1 MQNALRNQPESGN
14 QEKTQAVRRKMNQPF
29 WRSVARFTLLLL
41 AVSLCTL
48 PVLGQQ
54 TLGALNG
61 TVVDPSGAVV
71 PGATVTVVNAAIG
84 VTRST
89 VSSGTGFYQIFNLP
103 IGDYVV
109 KVSRDGFETT
119 EVKGITVQEASAK
132 TVNVSLKIGNQS
144 VSVEVTGNP
153 LMNATDATNGYTL
166 DSSQIE
172 IAPLATGSFTQLA
185 VLSPGVNA
193 ELLSNLDSNSGL
205 GNQPIWANGQRD
217 TSNTFQVNG
226 VDSTNL
232 FNGKSS
238 SGSSSQRYNFN
249 IGSAPTPG
257 GSYSVGVSV
266 YGSNGNSLPSPPP
279 EFIAEERVNASMY
292 DAQQGATSGAQID
305 VNTNAGTNTWHTQL
319 YGTYANNAL
328 NASPY
333 FFNQAYQLTQQG
345 IGAFPQSMVNPWLRR
360 WDTGFTAGGPI
371 KTNKL
376 FLFVAYQ
383 RRMNEDSA
391 TGLSEMTVPTGLT
404 DDRSLNGLLNAD
416 ASWGGTL
423 TSTSEIDGVAA
434 GLLSAKLPNGQYL
447 IPSAQGAA
455 GSVYTYG
462 VPNAYLLGVSRLI
475 SDQANVGLDYDASA
489 NDRVSAKYF
498 FQNAPVSRPYSFSN
512 TGGFP
517 STQHNGAQVFSLG
530 NTIAIG
536 RRLNWEQRLGFVRMG
551 SFSSYDQ
558 TLSGGNLGVS
568 GAQTTGLDADS
579 LPGLTLKNFG
589 YYDQY
594 SPSLYVGPAGVPG
607 AFVDMGYYQNRLN
620 PSTNVIFTAG
630 RHTIVA
636 GGGYSY
642 TQLNITNNRTGHA
655 QVTVDGFDN
664 LLYGAVHSSS
674 VFESY
679 DPATKRNNSDRY
691 YRTNELSGYVQ
702 DKWQVLSNLS
712 ITGGIRYDYHGGMT
726 EKYGDMFNFSPSLYS
741 VTGTSETGFNVANS
755 GFVVAGNNKL
765 NPTPGVSASTL
776 NGRQWGISPRVG
788 FAWSPE
794 ANHGKVVFS
803 GGAGMYFDR
812 GELESYLSQ
821 PAGGSI
827 GGPFG
832 VTESAPL
839 ASVATGNSDQSS
851 GLTLENPL
859 GDLAFSPPSAG
870 LGGIYVA
877 PSTNPAAMAQVLQIQ
892 LNQMTGYPNPNSYY
906 YQFGKNCSGVQSQEG
921 YTLCTQA
928 IPFGY
933 YDKSNVLPY
942 TLNYTFNMQWQPAS
956 TWAFMLGY
964 TGNRGRHS
972 VIPIPFNEPG
982 IATPTNTIWGENSSY
997 GMEVMNQNNQVDV
1010 NYDYAPI
1017 AAEPWATA
1025 DSGNTDFR
1033 VPYVGYSP
1041 NSAAFKTVGVSAYDA
1056 LGAHIEKRLSHN
1068 FQVGGS
1074 YTWSHSLD
1082 EQSDIGL
1089 FFTGDNP
1096 NRLRDSWA
1104 SSDFDRRHV
1113 FGGNFQID
1121 IPNASKGHDALA
1133 YVANDWHVTGVGIL
1147 QSGEPFSLYE
1157 FYGAVGS
1164 INFGNYPTL
1173 MNPILGIKDPQH
1185 PKSALTGNKGA
1196 ARGPGGSYFPA
1207 LDPSQIAIHYLQP
1220 GTNGIPVS
1228 SAASGDP
1235 QDIYETAFN
1244 VGQRNI
1250 FRQSA
1255 QRRLDLS
1262 IRKGFRITEKV
1273 RAQYEFNIFNV
1284 TNTTSLDVPQDQA
1297 QIRQNNGCSA
1307 SAINAYGGYTNCN
1320 KYRDY
1325 LGYGQVV
1332 TSPSSTDQQSALGNL
1347 DQIPFATGSGKS
1359 TQLPLELLGP
1369 NAVGGPQSTCTI
1381 VPLTI
1386 AGSNN
1391 CPNNAANFGS
1401 ATGTIG
1407 GSRAIVMGFHI
1418 TY

>member
-1 MQNALRNQPESGN
+1 
-14 QEKTQAVRRKMNQPF
+14 MNQPF
-29 WRSVARFTLLLL
+29 WRSVARFVLVLL
-41 AVSLCTL
+41 AISVCTL
-48 PVLGQQ
+48 PGVAQQ
-54 TLGALNG
+54 TLGSING

-71 PGATVTVVNAAIG
+71 PGATVTATNAAIG

-89 VSSGTGFYQIFNLP
+89 VSGGSGFYQIFNLP
-103 IGDYVV
+103 IGNYVV
-109 KVSRDGFETT
+109 KVERDGFEIT
-119 EVKGITVQEASAK
+119 EVTGIEVQEASAK
-132 TVNVSLKIGNQS
+132 TVNVSLKVGKTS
-144 VSVEVTGNP
+144 DSVEVTGNP
-153 LMNATDATNGYTL
+153 LLNATDATNGYTL
-166 DSSQIE
+166 DASQVSIS
-172 IAPLATGSFTQLA
+172 PLATGSFTQLA

-193 ELLSNLDSNSGL
+193 ELLSNLDTNSGL

-249 IGSAPTPG
+249 IGSSATVG
-257 GSYSVGVSV
+257 GSFSVGTSV
-266 YGSNGNSLPSPPP
+266 FGSNGNSLPSPPP
-279 EFIAEERVNASMY
+279 EFIQEERVNASMY

-305 VNTNAGTNTWHTQL
+305 INTQAGTNNWHSQL

-333 FFNQAYQLTQQG
+333 FFNQSYDLAQEGVG
-345 IGAFPQSMVNPWLRR
+345 IFPQSMVNPFLRR
-360 WDTGFTAGGPI
+360 WDAGISAGGPI

-383 RRMNEDSA
+383 RRVNADSA
-391 TGLSEMTVPTGLT
+391 TGLSEATVPFGLT

-416 ASWGGTL
+416 ASWGGSV
-423 TSTSEIDGVAA
+423 TSTSQIDGVAA
-434 GLLSAKLPNGQYL
+434 GLLQAKLPDGQYL
-447 IPSAQGAA
+447 IPSSQAA
-455 GSVYTYG
+455 ASATYQYG
-462 VPNAYLLGVSRLI
+462 VPNVYLVGVSRLI

-489 NDRVSAKYF
+489 KDRVSTKYF
-498 FQNAPVSRPYSFSN
+498 FQNAPVSRPFGFSD
-512 TGGFP
+512 TAGFP
-517 STQHNGAQVFSLG
+517 VTQHNGSQVFSLG

-536 RRLNWEQRLGFVRMG
+536 QRLNWEQRLGFVREG

-558 TLSGGNLGVS
+558 LLSGGNNGV
-568 GAQTTGLDADS
+568 GAGQTTGLNTS
-579 LPGLTLKNFG
+579 VLPGVSVSNFG
-589 YYDQY
+589 DYDQY
-594 SPSLYVGPAGVPG
+594 SPTLNIGPAGTPG

-630 RHTIVA
+630 KHTIVA

-655 QVTVDGFDN
+655 EIKASGFDN
-664 LLYGAVHSSS
+664 FLQGYVHSSLA
-674 VFESY
+674 FESI
-679 DPATKRNNSDRY
+679 DDTAHRNNSDRY

-702 DKWQVLSNLS
+702 DKWQVTPNLS
-712 ITGGIRYDYHGGMT
+712 ITGGVRYDYHGGMT
-726 EKYGDMFNFSPSLYS
+726 EKYGDMFNFSPSLYN
-741 VTGTSETGFNVANS
+741 VTGTDQTPGGLQVMNS

-765 NPTPGVSASTL
+765 NPTSGVSASTL

-788 FAWSPE
+788 FAWSPS
-794 ANHGKVVFS
+794 ADRGKLVIS
-803 GGAGMYFDR
+803 GGAGIYYDR
-812 GELESYLSQ
+812 GELVSYLSQ

-832 VTESAPL
+832 VSESAPL
-839 ASVATGNSDQSS
+839 ASVAVGKSDAGTKHNSG
-851 GLTLENPL
+851 GLTLENPM
-859 GDLAFSPPSAG
+859 GDQAFSTPAQ
-870 LGGIYVA
+870 GGIYVA
-877 PSTNPAAMAQVLQIQ
+877 PSTNPGAMKQVLQDQ
-892 LNQMTGYPNPNSYY
+892 LNQMTGNATGYDA
-906 YQFGKNCSGVQSQEG
+906 QFGKNCSGWQSQEG

-942 TLNYTFNMQWQPAS
+942 TVNYTLNTQWQPFNTLAI
-956 TWAFMLGY
+956 MLGY

-982 IATPTNTIWGENSSY
+982 IATASNPIWGETSSY
-997 GMEVMNQNNQVDV
+997 GMEVMDQNSSACD
-1010 NYDYAPI
+1010 YDYCPI
-1017 AAEPWATA
+1017 PEEPWATA

-1033 VPYVGYSP
+1033 TPFVGYSP

-1056 LGAHIEKRLSHN
+1056 LEAHLEKRLSHN
-1068 FQVGGS
+1068 FQVGAS
-1074 YTWSHSLD
+1074 YTWSHALD

-1104 SSDFDRRHV
+1104 SSDFNRTHV
-1113 FGGNFQID
+1113 FGANFQVD
-1121 IPNASKGHDALA
+1121 VPNMDKHHDALS
-1133 YVANDWHVTGVGIL
+1133 YITNDWHLTGAAIL
-1147 QSGEPFSLYE
+1147 QSGEPYSLYE

-1196 ARGPGGSYFPA
+1196 TRGPGGSYIPA
-1207 LDPSQIAIHYLQP
+1207 IDPSQIAIHYLAP

-1228 SAASGDP
+1228 TGNDP
-1235 QDIYETAFN
+1235 SDIYETSFN

-1250 FRQSA
+1250 FHQSA
-1255 QRRLDLS
+1255 QKRLDLS
-1262 IRKGFRITEKV
+1262 IRKGFRITGKIT
-1273 RAQYEFNIFNV
+1273 AQYEFNVFNL

-1307 SAINAYGGYTNCN
+1307 TAINAYGGGTNCN
-1320 KYRDY
+1320 QYRSY

-1332 TSPSSTDQQSALGNL
+1332 TSNSSTDQQSALVNL
-1347 DQIPFATGSGKS
+1347 DQVPYATGSGKNL
-1359 TQLPLELLGP
+1359 QLPLSLPLHP
-1369 NAVGGPQSTCTI
+1369 PQGLCTI
-1381 VPLTI
+1381 LPLTV
-1386 AGSNN
+1386 GYNSNTGTSTTNN